1 MNSIGAPEFVIIL
14 MIMGFLVLPLMI
26 LVMVFRNT
34 RKPPIPPPG
43 QDQPPSQGPPPS
55 TFM

>member
-1 MNSIGAPEFVIIL
+1 VNSIGAPEFVIIL